1 MKKVKYLIITFMIVL
16 VDQVSKYL
24 VMTNMKLNKSID
36 IIPNFFKLTYTNNH
50 GAAFSILE
58 GRQVLI
64 ILVSL
69 LVFIYLVYE
78 LFKKK
83 NNSRILCVSIC
94 LILGGLLGNLI
105 DRLVYSHVR
114 DFLDFKIFSYDF
126 AIFNIGDIG
135 IVVGVVLMLI
145 GIILEEKDG
154 DKNKGREQ

>member
-1 MKKVKYLIITFMIVL
+1 MKKTKYLIITFMILL
-16 VDQVSKYL
+16 VDQISKYL

-69 LVFIYLVYE
+69 LVFLYLVYE

-83 NNSRILCVSIC
+83 NNSSILCLSIS
-94 LILGGLLGNLI
+94 LILGGLLGNLV
-105 DRLVYSHVR
+105 DRLVYGHVR

-135 IVVGVVLMLI
+135 IVVGVILMLI

-154 DKNKGREQ
+154 DKNKGRE